1 MTCSTPRNTS
11 GSPPDS
17 STLSTPRSMSSSAI
31 SRAWSRETCLR
42 FISTRQKSQRRLQAL
57 VISHSTRTPE
67 LVIDRKQQI

>member
-1 MTCSTPRNTS
+1 M
-11 GSPPDS
+11 
-17 STLSTPRSMSSSAI
+17 
-31 SRAWSRETCLR
+31 SRAVSSETCLR